1 MSPAER
7 PGRWTCP
14 LAEDGSSGKR
24 FGGRLPQG
32 AAHRIKCLTP
42 VKLVIRLTVLSRT
55 TRLPDGTGGYSGDH
69 GRDGTAAPH
78 DATCRR
84 AQGVPGQGASRG
96 LAGTQ
101 RAGPQGEGSRR
112 GGRPGRALI
121 ELLNIRIS
129 RINGC
134 VYCLDLHLGDAV
146 KNGESGP
153 VAPALSRP
161 GLRRVYGHRRSL
173 HHEVDDES
181 RDQAQI
187 RGGGRRDV
195 RRQLPGPDP
204 DLVPMRLQV
213 GDGHPE

>member
-7 PGRWTCP
+7 PGRWTCA

-42 VKLVIRLTVLSRT
+42 VKLVIRLTILSRT
-55 TRLPDGTGGYSGDH
+55 TPLPVGTGGYSGDH
-69 GRDGTAAPH
+69 GREKT
-78 DATCRR
+78 
-84 AQGVPGQGASRG
+84 
-96 LAGTQ
+96 
-101 RAGPQGEGSRR
+101 PQRR
-112 GGRPGRALI
+112 GILRRQLPAHHDERVQPRLDRQPASGAQQGRVA
-121 ELLNIRIS
+121 
-129 RINGC
+129 
-134 VYCLDLHLGDAV
+134 
-146 KNGESGP
+146 GEAATETGP
-153 VAPALSRP
+153 VASALPRP

-173 HHEVDDES
+173 HHEVDAES